1 MIILERLKNLMRN
14 LLLTISYKGTNY
26 HGFQVQKN
34 AVTISEVL
42 QFSIESILGHKIE
55 LKGCSRTDAGV
66 HAYVY
71 CISFKTN
78 SNILCNNLVKAINMK
93 LPCDI
98 VAIECVEVDN
108 DFHAR
113 YDCKSKE
120 YIYKIWNEEYPN
132 PFLFETTYHYKY
144 YLNET
149 MLNREIKDFIG
160 THDFR
165 AFCNYK
171 KSRDMNDTIR
181 SIYDCS
187 VQRDN
192 GLVSFKVCGN
202 GFLYNMVR
210 IMVGTLIFI
219 SEGKVK
225 KGAIPYIIE
234 KRDRMLAG
242 KTMPPVGLYLNNV
255 YY

>member
-1 MIILERLKNLMRN
+1 MRN

-34 AVTISEVL
+34 AITISEVL
-42 QFSIESILGHKIE
+42 QGSIESILGHNIE

-66 HAYVY
+66 HACTY
-71 CISFKTN
+71 CVSFKT
-78 SNILCNNLVKAINMK
+78 SSAILSTNLVKAINVK
-93 LPCDI
+93 LPHDI

-113 YDCKSKE
+113 YSCKSKE

-144 YLNET
+144 YLNEAI
-149 MLNREIKDFIG
+149 LNEEAKDFIG
-160 THDFR
+160 THNFKS
-165 AFCNYK
+165 FCNYK
-171 KSRDMNDTIR
+171 KSRNMDDTIR
-181 SIYDCS
+181 TIYDCS
-187 VQRDN
+187 VKRD
-192 GLVSFKVCGN
+192 GGVILVKVCGN

-210 IMVGTLIFI
+210 IMVGTLIFV
-219 SEGKVK
+219 SEGKIK
-225 KGAIPYIIE
+225 KGTIPYIIQ
-234 KRDRMLAG
+234 KKDRMLAG
-242 KTMPPVGLYLNNV
+242 KTMPPVGLHLNKV